1 MPVNRHC
8 LPEDAIRRVQIK
20 IFGPTRGSGAAS
32 KLAMQSK
39 AETRTPIRLAGLA
52 VLAVSFTSFGLGQT
66 PSAGASS
73 VLSATKD
80 SSSAD
85 REKVAPSEL
94 ADPSTEGTNVDPASL
109 LPDLP
114 SITKGNATLIG
125 GTISQLDRIRDRMSL
140 TVFGGGKVTALF
152 DPRTKVY
159 VGTNEG
165 TIADLKQGDRVY
177 LETVLDGSSVFARAI
192 RVKGSP
198 SLVQSGG
205 TVLSSDHNELTL
217 RDKISPEPI
226 RIRWDAA
233 TKFMEN
239 GHTVDGREVVPG
251 SLISVVFSPQNDLPG
266 VAREISLLAVP
277 GSKFTFVGEVTHVDL
292 RSGLV
297 VLNSSTDNKTYEI
310 YLDPSVVPDE
320 NLHAGAIV
328 TVLANFE
335 GSKYVARNLT
345 VDHDSK

>member
-1 MPVNRHC
+1 M
-8 LPEDAIRRVQIK
+8 E
-20 IFGPTRGSGAAS
+20 
-32 KLAMQSK
+32 SK
-39 AETRTPIRLAGLA
+39 AETRTLIRLAGL
-52 VLAVSFTSFGLGQT
+52 VVIAVSFTTFGLCQ
-66 PSAGASS
+66 SSSDGASS
-73 VLSATKD
+73 VISATKGNP
-80 SSSAD
+80 SAD
-85 REKVAPSEL
+85 KAKVVPLDA
-94 ADPSTEGTNVDPASL
+94 ADPSTEGINVDPASL

-114 SITKGNATLIG
+114 PITKGNATLIG

-140 TVFGGGKVTALF
+140 AVFGGGKVTALF

-159 VGTNEG
+159 VGTNEA

-192 RVKGSP
+192 RVKAAP
-198 SLVQSGG
+198 SLAQSGG
-205 TVLSSDHNELTL
+205 TVLSNDHNELTL
-217 RDKISPEPI
+217 RDKISPEPV

-239 GHTVDGREVVPG
+239 GRTVDGREVVPG
-251 SLISVVFSPQNDLPG
+251 FLISVVFSPQNDLPG
-266 VAREISLLAVP
+266 VAREISILAVP
-277 GSKFTFVGEVTHVDL
+277 GGKFTFVGEVTHVDL

-335 GSKYVARNLT
+335 GSKYVARSLT